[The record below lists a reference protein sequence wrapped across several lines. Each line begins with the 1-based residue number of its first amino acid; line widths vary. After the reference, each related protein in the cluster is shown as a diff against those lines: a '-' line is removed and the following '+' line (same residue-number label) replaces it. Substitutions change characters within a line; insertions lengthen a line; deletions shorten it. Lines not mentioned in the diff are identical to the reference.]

1 MANDLGL
8 SSVLL
13 CSVLLIAASPFFA
26 AAAGGVPAKAPA
38 QQPAQKPL
46 PAEGELEAALVAAG
60 LTLDRAAGVLSL
72 PASVRVKNDL
82 LEYLLVG
89 PHGAAHESLFLTTV
103 RPSLINAGLLLLG
116 AEPGVNAYPEDLG
129 LRFEGNTDERGRT
142 ERRVHPPAG
151 DGFFLY
157 AGWREQG
164 ESYFFRIEDLLRNLA
179 SGRSLRRHRWVY
191 LGSRF
196 AALKPGASKSFLA
209 DVEGNLINLSF
220 FYQGNTLLT
229 AALPECAEQTIWAAN
244 EWLLPPMD
252 APVRLFFARA
262 PLETL
267 TDELRASLPEVLG
280 EAPPEAQPPENG
292 R

>member
-8 SSVLL
+8 SPVLL
-13 CSVLLIAASPFFA
+13 RSVLLIAASPFLA
-26 AAAGGVPAKAPA
+26 PAAGGAPA
-38 QQPAQKPL
+38 QLPTQEAP
-46 PAEGELEAALVAAG
+46 PAEGELEAALVTAG

-82 LEYLLVG
+82 LEYLLVA

-129 LRFEGNTDERGRT
+129 GVDERGRT

-157 AGWREQG
+157 AGWCEQG

-196 AALKPGASKSFLA
+196 AALKPDAPESFLA

-220 FYQGNTLLT
+220 FFQGNTLLT

-244 EWLLPPMD
+244 EWLLPPTD
-252 APVRLFFARA
+252 APVRLFFTRV

-267 TDELRASLPEVLG
+267 PDGLRASLPEVPG
-280 EAPPEAQPPENG
+280 EAPSGAQPPGNG